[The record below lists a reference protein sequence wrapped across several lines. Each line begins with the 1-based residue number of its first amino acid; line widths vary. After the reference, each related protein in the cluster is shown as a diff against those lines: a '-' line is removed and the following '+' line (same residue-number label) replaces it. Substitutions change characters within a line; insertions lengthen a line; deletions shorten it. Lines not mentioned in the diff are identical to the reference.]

1 MNLPIEPAPLSYADK
16 LKAMLDGDT
25 RYDGELFSS
34 APTSGRKISAQA
46 KPREPLHFMRLSTP
60 LGTMLAMAEQRGL
73 VMLEFIDRPIL
84 MRELEELRARFGYAM
99 TPGNNPHLQQ
109 IEDELAR
116 YFAGT
121 LTRFEVALH
130 TPGSVVQNQVWSALR
145 QVPYGTTCT
154 YGQIA
159 VLLGKPGASRAVGLA
174 NGSNRM
180 SIVLPCHRVIGADG
194 SLTGYGGG
202 KPRKEFLL
210 RLERV
215 AIQMADQQQL
225 AF

>member
-34 APTSGRKISAQA
+34 APTSGRKIAAQA
-46 KPREPLHFMRLSTP
+46 KPREPLHFMRLPTP

-130 TPGSVVQNQVWSALR
+130 TPGSVFQNQVWSALR

-154 YGQIA
+154 YG
-159 VLLGKPGASRAVGLA
+159 
-174 NGSNRM
+174 
-180 SIVLPCHRVIGADG
+180 
-194 SLTGYGGG
+194 
-202 KPRKEFLL
+202 
-210 RLERV
+210 
-215 AIQMADQQQL
+215 
-225 AF
+225 